1 MFKFS
6 NKSLRRLA
14 TVHADLQKVVNRAL
28 EISEIDFSVL
38 EGRRTLE
45 RQFYLRKRGRSQT
58 MKSQHLLGRAVD
70 LVPYPVDWNDKDAF
84 SKVADAMKRAAAEL
98 GIEIEWGGDWKT
110 FIDMPH
116 FQLKPK
122 GRNDERA

>member
-6 NKSLRRLA
+6 DKSLRRLA
-14 TVHADLQKVVNRAL
+14 TVHADLQKVASRAL
-28 EISEIDFSVL
+28 EISEVDFSVL

-45 RQFYLRKRGRSQT
+45 RQVYLRKRGRSKT

-70 LVPYPVDWNDKDAF
+70 LVPYPVDWEDKDAF
-84 SKVADAMKRAAAEL
+84 CKVADAMKKAAAEL
-98 GIEIEWGGDWKT
+98 GIEIEWGGDWAT

-122 GRNDERA
+122 GRK